1 VLYTLIGWAYAPV
14 FLAAPVR
21 NQWRRVATRNRWL
34 LLIHQIPREPSYFR
48 VKVWR
53 RLQRL
58 GAVAIKNSVYV
69 MPRSDQ
75 ALEDF
80 EWVVRE
86 IIEGGGGASICE
98 ARFLEGLSDD
108 EVQALFVAARDADY
122 KAVAAQA
129 GELLERRKRSSRGS
143 DEDQEA
149 IERLKR
155 RLEEVVGI
163 DFFDAPGRSN
173 AARAVDQLA
182 TKSARATPEP
192 RTIDVRSLRRRV
204 WVTRRN
210 IYVDRM
216 ASGWLIRRFVD
227 PVAHFKFVSS
237 KEYRPKMG
245 ELRFDMFGG
254 EFTHE
259 GDRCTFEVILRKV
272 GIDDPGLVPIA
283 QIVHDIDLKDQ
294 RFGRAEAAGIDRI
307 IQSIAMAHRD
317 DMHRLERSGPVFDDL
332 YHYFKRKRR

>member
-1 VLYTLIGWAYAPV
+1 
-14 FLAAPVR
+14 
-21 NQWRRVATRNRWL
+21 VASQNRWL

-48 VKVWR
+48 AKIWR

-86 IIEGGGGASICE
+86 ITQSGGAASICE
-98 ARFLEGLSDD
+98 AHFLEGLSDD

-122 KAVAAQA
+122 KAVTTQA
-129 GELLERRKRSSRGS
+129 GELLERRKRSPRAS
-143 DEDQEA
+143 DENQDEA
-149 IERLKR
+149 ERLKR
-155 RLEEVVGI
+155 RLDEIVAI
-163 DFFDAPGRSN
+163 DFFGATGRTN
-173 AARAVDQLA
+173 AARLLDQLQA
-182 TKSARATPEP
+182 KPASAAPKP
-192 RTIDVRSLRRRV
+192 QTIDVRTLRRRV
-204 WVTRRN
+204 WVTRRD

-227 PVAHFKFVSS
+227 PEARFKFVAS
-237 KEYRPKMG
+237 KEYRPKG
-245 ELRFDMFGG
+245 GDIRFDMFGG

-259 GDRCTFEVILRKV
+259 GDRCTFEVILHKV
-272 GIDDPGLVPIA
+272 GLDDPGLVPIA

-294 RFGRAEAAGIDRI
+294 RFGRAEAAGIDRV
-307 IQSIAMAHRD
+307 IQSIAMAHKD
-317 DMHRLERSGPVFDDL
+317 DARRLERSGPVFDDL